1 MKFLEKYGLDDKTKF
16 LLEITGENLINL
28 DEEVEEKQFMAD

>member
-28 DEEVEEKQFMAD
+28 DEEVEEK